1 MRGVK
6 VKYVNPEI
14 LKELASLKPDAYN
27 RMREKYPKIEKWLSG
42 EDYPT
47 YNQLIELSKIFNVPF
62 GYFFFKELPKYEM
75 PIPHYRTI
83 EKNHFKP
90 SEELLDT
97 IKFAQRVQDWAKDIL
112 LELGND
118 KIDFCGKYKSNLDL
132 NAIVDELKAIFDVK
146 EGWAK
151 SKRTWKDA
159 FRYLVDKAEEKGIIV
174 LINGV
179 VGNNTHRKLNV
190 NEFRGF
196 VLYDEIAPVVFINNE
211 DALSGKIFTLI
222 HEVVHL
228 LIGKSASFDYENL
241 QPADNEIEKFCDK
254 CAAEFLVPTKELL
267 EAHRQIKNY
276 DKYATHHNSA
286 TLQELAKH
294 FKVSQIVI
302 ARRLYDLNLINKN
315 EFIEFLQETQKKEYN
330 KPVSRGGN
338 FYETAKLRL
347 SQRFLSLLKSAI
359 YDNLITYKDALLIT
373 DLKAKSFFE
382 LIGENT

>member
-1 MRGVK
+1 MLQKVVSMKGVK
-6 VKYVNPEI
+6 VKYINPEI

-27 RMREKYPKIEKWLSG
+27 RMRGKYPKSEKWLSG

-146 EGWAK
+146 EGWVE
-151 SKRTWKDA
+151 SKITWRDA

-196 VLYDEIAPVVFINNE
+196 VLYDEIAPVVFINNN
-211 DALSGKIFTLI
+211 DTLSGKIFTLI
-222 HEVVHL
+222 HAVVHI
-228 LIGKSASFDYENL
+228 LIGENT
-241 QPADNEIEKFCDK
+241 PDNEIEKFCDK
-254 CAAEFLVPTKELL
+254 CAAEFLDNFVK
-267 EAHRQIKNY
+267 
-276 DKYATHHNSA
+276 
-286 TLQELAKH
+286 
-294 FKVSQIVI
+294 
-302 ARRLYDLNLINKN
+302 
-315 EFIEFLQETQKKEYN
+315 FLQETQEKECN
-330 KPVSRGGN
+330 QPN
-338 FYETAKLRL
+338 FYETVKLRL
-347 SQRFLSLLKSAI
+347 SKRFLSLLKSAI
-359 YDNLITYKDALLIT
+359 YENLITYKDALLIT
-373 DLKAKSFFE
+373 DLKAKTFFK
-382 LIGENT
+382 LIGKNA

>member
-222 HEVVHL
+222 HEVVHI

-267 EAHRQIKNY
+267 EAHKQTKNY
-276 DKYATHHNSA
+276 DKYTMF
-286 TLQELAKH
+286 QELAKR
-294 FKVSQIVI
+294 FKVSQMVI

-347 SQRFLSLLKSAI
+347 SQRFLGLLKSAI

-382 LIGENT
+382 LIGENA

>member
-1 MRGVK
+1 MKGVK

-27 RMREKYPKIEKWLSG
+27 RMRGKYPKSEKWLSG

-47 YNQLIELSKIFNVPF
+47 YNQLVELSKIFNIPY
-62 GYFFFKELPKYEM
+62 GYFFFKQLPKYEM
-75 PIPHYRTI
+75 PIPHYRT
-83 EKNHFKP
+83 KKDNNFTP

-97 IKFAQRVQDWAKDIL
+97 IKFAQKVQEWARDIL
-112 LELGND
+112 LEFGND
-118 KIDFCGKYKSNLDL
+118 KIDFCGKYKNNLDL
-132 NAIVDELKAIFDVK
+132 YAQVCHDSIVDELKAIFDVK

-222 HEVVHL
+222 HEVVHI
-228 LIGKSASFDYENL
+228 LIGESASFDYKDL

-267 EAHRQIKNY
+267 EVSKQTKDY
-276 DKYATHHNSA
+276 E
-286 TLQELAKH
+286 ELAKH

-315 EFIEFLQETQKKEYN
+315 EFIESLQKIQGKEYD
-330 KPVSRGGN
+330 KPVSKGGN
-338 FYETAKLRL
+338 FYETVKLRL

-359 YDNLITYKDALLIT
+359 YENVVTYRDALLIT
-373 DLKAKSFFE
+373 ELKAKSFFK
-382 LIGENT
+382 LIGEDA

>member
-1 MRGVK
+1 MKGVK

-27 RMREKYPKIEKWLSG
+27 RMRGKYPKSEKWLSG

-118 KIDFCGKYKSNLDL
+118 KIDFCGKYKSNFDL

-146 EGWAK
+146 EGWVK

-179 VGNNTHRKLNV
+179 VGNNTHRRLNV

-222 HEVVHL
+222 HEVVHI

-267 EAHRQIKNY
+267 EAHKQTKNY
-276 DKYATHHNSA
+276 DKYTMF
-286 TLQELAKH
+286 QELAKR
-294 FKVSQIVI
+294 FKVSQMVI

-330 KPVSRGGN
+330 KPVSKGGN

-347 SQRFLSLLKSAI
+347 SQRFLGLLKSAI

-382 LIGENT
+382 LIGENA

>member
-1 MRGVK
+1 MKGVK

-27 RMREKYPKIEKWLSG
+27 RMRGKYPKSEKWLSG

-97 IKFAQRVQDWAKDIL
+97 IKFAQRAQDWAKDIL

-222 HEVVHL
+222 HEVVHI

-267 EAHRQIKNY
+267 EAQRETKNY
-276 DKYATHHNSA
+276 DNSA
-286 TLQELAKH
+286 TLQELAKR
-294 FKVSQIVI
+294 FKVSQMVI
-302 ARRLYDLNLINKN
+302 ARRLYDLNLINKD
-315 EFIEFLQETQKKEYN
+315 EFIEFLQKIQEKEYN
-330 KPVSRGGN
+330 KPVSKGGN

-382 LIGENT
+382 LIGENA

>member
-1 MRGVK
+1 MKGVK

-27 RMREKYPKIEKWLSG
+27 RMRGKYPKSEKWLSG

-118 KIDFCGKYKSNLDL
+118 KIDFCGKYKSNFDL
-132 NAIVDELKAIFDVK
+132 NAIVNELKAIFDVK

-174 LINGV
+174 LISGV

-222 HEVVHL
+222 HEVVHI

-267 EAHRQIKNY
+267 EAHKQTKNY
-276 DKYATHHNSA
+276 DKYTMF
-286 TLQELAKH
+286 QELAKR
-294 FKVSQIVI
+294 FKVSQMVI

-347 SQRFLSLLKSAI
+347 SQRFLGLLKSAI

-382 LIGENT
+382 LIGENA